1 MRYASAEEYLRD
13 WPEGISGG
21 KGSDTAKQQLNLQ
34 NQLTKQQLD
43 LENKRLDMVSSSV
56 GKYLTGSEGF
66 DPTQLAA
73 MRSQFLNQIT
83 QSYNQAGKNVMT
95 ALARRGSISSTQPVG
110 GDYARGIASLEGASA
125 SDRASGL
132 ANIDLSNLQQA
143 LTNRFNAA
151 SLMNGQAAT
160 LAGNVGTFN
169 SGANSALNSYITAA
183 NSGFGAAFTQAL
195 GGTLGKGIGTIATGG
210 VGGALSGFG
219 VPGMPKG

>member
-132 ANIDLSNLQQA
+132 ANIDISNLQQA

-169 SGANSALNSYITAA
+169 SGASDALN
-183 NSGFGAAFTQAL
+183 Q
-195 GGTLGKGIGTIATGG
+195 
-210 VGGALSGFG
+210 
-219 VPGMPKG
+219 